1 MISIW
6 SNFCIAMRT
15 IKRNT
20 RKTHAPHSPIE
31 LRCSGLSI
39 RFPIWIQWAWQMNV
53 MGGANRERKRR
64 FWCVRIPIAFV
75 LPFQTWES
83 DGYMKA
89 AVEVDSICTQL
100 PAHMNFWHTTGPAL
114 TWKNRILVCTRGE
127 INLSD
132 KATIEKRRRVSKSN
146 GEVQSSSMR
155 TTPFIQHQRCLEL
168 ISAILNPGSRS
179 GILWIHKLS
188 N

>member
-1 MISIW
+1 
-6 SNFCIAMRT
+6 
-15 IKRNT
+15 
-20 RKTHAPHSPIE
+20 
-31 LRCSGLSI
+31 
-39 RFPIWIQWAWQMNV
+39 MNV
-53 MGGANRERKRR
+53 MDGADRERKRR

-100 PAHMNFWHTTGPAL
+100 PTLSNSTHEFLTYHRASTHMEEQDSRMYERRNKPVWQSH
-114 TWKNRILVCTRGE
+114 NR
-127 INLSD
+127 
-132 KATIEKRRRVSKSN
+132 KKRRRMTKSN
-146 GEVQSSSMR
+146 GDVQSSSMR

-168 ISAILNPGSRS
+168 ISVILNPGSRS

-188 N
+188 NQTLYTLMGTYLWLDT